1 MTALPVACRELRVA
15 ARQPRTY
22 YVRLVAALTVFGI
35 LAYATFHSRLL
46 GLGGGGG
53 RALFIG
59 LTHLAAWVCLLG
71 GVRLTSDAIS
81 REKRDGTLGFLFLSH
96 LSGLDIVLGKLLA
109 QATCGFYA
117 LLAVMPM
124 LALPFLDGGVQGR
137 EFWFEM
143 LALTNTLFFSVCLG
157 LLVSSLFTE
166 PRQATNAAVGFA
178 LLFWIGLPG
187 LAALAAA
194 LAWPATVAGV
204 LACLSPA
211 TTHLQAMTGLRLAPQ
226 PWLAL
231 LLTHAEAWLFLLAA
245 AGFTRRAWRERP
257 AGAVRTRWRERRRNF
272 TFGPP
277 ARRAARRRALLD
289 RNPFLWLT
297 ARYRWKPLGPL
308 TLFASVFLLMVEAC
322 AFLRDLDVTVLA
334 IGCVTLHLLLKFWI
348 ASEAVVAIATHRR
361 DGSLELLLTT
371 PLSVRDIV
379 RGQFQSFRRQFGGP
393 LIGTAILTLLAA
405 VLPRWADGREPV
417 SELVTFAGAAVI
429 GLVADAYTL
438 VWLGTWKATATRH
451 VRNAAGNAVFL
462 VLMLPW
468 LILLLLVPGM
478 HFSGPSGMI
487 AVWFCFGLG
496 LDFVWWQWSRQR
508 IFESFREEAERGSGP
523 DQSGWLNRLLGKSS
537 PAGNGFNLETANG
550 RR

>member
-1 MTALPVACRELRVA
+1 MTALPVAQRELRVA

-22 YVRLVAALTVFGI
+22 YVRLVAALTVFAI
-35 LAYATFHSRLL
+35 LAYATLHSHLL
-46 GLGGGGG
+46 GLGGGGRG
-53 RALFIG
+53 LFSG
-59 LTHLAAWVCLLG
+59 LTQLAAWVCLLG
-71 GVRLTSDAIS
+71 GVRLTSDAVS

-124 LALPFLDGGVQGR
+124 LALPFLDGGVQSH

-166 PRQATNAAVGFA
+166 PRQALNAAVGFA
-178 LLFWIGLPG
+178 VLWGIGLPA
-187 LAALAAA
+187 LAALVTA
-194 LAWPATVAGV
+194 LTWPATLAGM
-204 LACLSPA
+204 LACLSPT
-211 TTHLQAMTGLRLAPQ
+211 TTHLQAIAGLPPASQ

-231 LLTHAEAWLFLLAA
+231 ALTHAEAWLFLLTA

-272 TFGPP
+272 TFGSP
-277 ARRAARRRALLD
+277 ARRAARRHVLLD

-297 ARYRWKPLGPL
+297 ARYRWKPLWPL
-308 TLFASVFLLMVEAC
+308 ALFVSVVLLMAAVC
-322 AFLRDLDVTVLA
+322 VLLRDLDVTVLA

-379 RGQFQSFRRQFGGP
+379 RGQFQSFRRQFGWP
-393 LIGTAILTLLAA
+393 LIGTVILTLLAA
-405 VLPRWADGREPV
+405 VLPRWLDGREPL
-417 SELVTFAGAAVI
+417 SELVAFAGAAVT

-438 VWLGTWKATATRH
+438 VWLGTWKAIATRH

-478 HFSGPSGMI
+478 HFSGPAGMT
-487 AVWFCFGLG
+487 ATWFCFGLG

-508 IFESFREEAERGSGP
+508 IFEGFRVEAERGFEPS
-523 DQSGWLNRLLGKSS
+523 QSGWLDRLFGKSR
-537 PAGNGFNLETANG
+537 PA
-550 RR
+550 

>member
-1 MTALPVACRELRVA
+1 MTALPVAQRELRVA

-22 YVRLVAALTVFGI
+22 YVRLVAALAVFGI
-35 LAYATFHSRLL
+35 LAYATLHSHLL

-53 RALFIG
+53 RALFTG
-59 LTHLAAWVCLLG
+59 LTHLGAWVCLLG

-124 LALPFLDGGVQGR
+124 LALPFLDGGVLGR

-166 PRQATNAAVGFA
+166 PRQALNAAVGFA
-178 LLFWIGLPG
+178 LLFWIGLPA
-187 LAALAAA
+187 LAALATA
-194 LAWPATVAGV
+194 LAWPATLAGV
-204 LACLSPA
+204 LASLSPA
-211 TTHLQAMTGLRLAPQ
+211 TTHVLGLGLRSASQ
-226 PWLAL
+226 SWLAL

-257 AGAVRTRWRERRRNF
+257 VGAVRTRWRERRRNF
-272 TFGPP
+272 TFGLP
-277 ARRAARRRALLD
+277 ARRAARRRVLLD

-297 ARYRWKPLGPL
+297 ARYRWRPLGPL
-308 TLFASVFLLMVEAC
+308 ALFVSVVLLMAVAC
-322 AFLRDLDVTVLA
+322 AWMRDLDVTVLA

-371 PLSVRDIV
+371 PLSVRDLV

-393 LIGTAILTLLAA
+393 LIGTALLTLLAA
-405 VLPRWADGREPV
+405 VAPRWSHGREPV

-438 VWLGTWKATATRH
+438 VWLGTWKAIATRH
-451 VRNAAGNAVFL
+451 VRNAAGNTVFL

-468 LILLLLVPGM
+468 LIMLVLAPGM
-478 HFSGPSGMI
+478 HFSGPSGML
-487 AVWFCFGLG
+487 ALWFCFGLG

-508 IFESFREEAERGSGP
+508 IFEGFREEAERGSGP
-523 DQSGWLNRLLGKSS
+523 GQSGWLDRLLGKSG
-537 PAGNGFNLETANG
+537 PA
-550 RR
+550 